1 MNDEQKKEIALFR
14 YGLIH
19 PLLQESLSRQ
29 EKTVI
34 RRQILQTEHNIPY
47 SGCKKIDERT
57 LRKYCQWYREGG
69 FEGLIP
75 GYRSDKG
82 QVKAITEENL
92 LKALQCKK
100 EVPERSVRQIIHI
113 MELEGIVQPGEI
125 KRSTLS
131 RLIKQYADMY
141 ESEIAKDQKV
151 FKRYTMERVNQTWQ
165 SDVKHSVYIKDPNNP
180 DDYIKT
186 YLIAFLDDK
195 SRYITHAQFYLAENM
210 HSLEDCFKKA
220 ILKCGIPERL
230 YLDNGKIYTSKRL
243 DVICAELGSKI
254 IHCAPYSPE
263 GKGKIER
270 FFGYIDNS
278 FEPEVKASGIE
289 SLEQLN
295 DALSAWLAH
304 NYHQKAHSELKMP
317 PQAVFDEG
325 KSYIKTIDPV
335 KLYDIFLYREERKVQ
350 KTGLISVC
358 GNLYEVDHKLVKKK
372 VQVRYHPDN
381 LTKINVYYQGDQYP
395 DAKPFEMSFRTMQEY
410 NSGIPT
416 VTIQNIEGQLS
427 YLNTLVNKQEEKLKQ
442 KQNRISFTK
451 LYEKEGATNH
461 V

>member
-1 MNDEQKKEIALFR
+1 MRNTGTL
-14 YGLIH
+14 
-19 PLLQESLSRQ
+19 
-29 EKTVI
+29 V
-34 RRQILQTEHNIPY
+34 
-47 SGCKKIDERT
+47 SG
-57 LRKYCQWYREGG
+57 Y
-69 FEGLIP
+69 
-75 GYRSDKG
+75 
-82 QVKAITEENL
+82 
-92 LKALQCKK
+92 
-100 EVPERSVRQIIHI
+100 
-113 MELEGIVQPGEI
+113 
-125 KRSTLS
+125 
-131 RLIKQYADMY
+131 
-141 ESEIAKDQKV
+141 
-151 FKRYTMERVNQTWQ
+151 
-165 SDVKHSVYIKDPNNP
+165 
-180 DDYIKT
+180 
-186 YLIAFLDDK
+186 
-195 SRYITHAQFYLAENM
+195 
-210 HSLEDCFKKA
+210 
-220 ILKCGIPERL
+220 
-230 YLDNGKIYTSKRL
+230 GKIYTSKRL

-442 KQNRISFTK
+442 KQT
-451 LYEKEGATNH
+451 G
-461 V
+461 